1 MKVVERNYEEGRV
14 SPRLGGGLAPAGEG
28 ASPRLALKDWRRRA
42 ARVNKE
48 TAALEEAV
56 AALDDKEIGAGD
68 DAVLRA

>member
-1 MKVVERNYEEGRV
+1 MKVVDRGFAEGRV
-14 SPRLGGGLAPAGEG
+14 TPRLGGGLPPAGEG